1 MSDAEDLAG
10 LAALVRETAGL
21 VIRRVRHES
30 GVTLTWSQSALL
42 SELSRR
48 GHATASELAKD
59 QGLRVQT
66 VWASL
71 ETLEKRARGGSERD
85 TTDRR
90 HVKAH
95 LTELG
100 HAELAA
106 DRQAR
111 DTWIVGALTHEL
123 DADERARLAD
133 GLALLD
139 RLAASHVSNAS
150 RATGPSDAPTRD
162 GAPTG

>member
-1 MSDAEDLAG
+1 MSDADDLAD

-21 VIRRVRHES
+21 VIRRARYES

-71 ETLEKRARGGSERD
+71 ETLEKRALVVRERD
-85 TTDRR
+85 ATDRR

-111 DTWIVGALTHEL
+111 DTWIVSALGHEL
-123 DADERARLAD
+123 DAGERARLAD

-139 RLAASHVSNAS
+139 RLAGSEVSTGS
-150 RATGPSDAPTRD
+150 RGAGQRD
-162 GAPTG
+162 EERSG